1 MDEYGITY
9 GRGYAYSLQYHI
21 VWCVSQNLPI
31 LVGNIHTVVVQ
42 NITDTLQGLDIVP
55 IVVEVNPT
63 YVHLVVNCKPQ
74 NRISDVVKILKGNSA
89 RKVFMADDT
98 IKTINRLS
106 HLWHNSYLVFNY
118 RDNYKQIIDKYLN
131 QL

>member
-31 LVGNIHTVVVQ
+31 LIGDIHTIVAQ
-42 NITDTLQGLDIVP
+42 SISDTLQGLDIVP
-55 IVVEVNPT
+55 IVAEVNPT
-63 YVHLVVNCKPQ
+63 YVHLVVSCKPQ
-74 NRISDVVKILKGNSA
+74 NKISDVVKILKGNSA
-89 RKVFMADDT
+89 RKVFMRDSAV
-98 IKTINRLS
+98 KTTNHLS
-106 HLWHNSYLVFNY
+106 HLWHNSYLVFSHRY
-118 RDNYKQIIDKYLN
+118 DYKQIIDAYMK

>member
-98 IKTINRLS
+98 IKTINHLS

-118 RDNYKQIIDKYLN
+118 RDNYKQIIDTYFN